1 MYLYKVVYK
10 SLRVYVS
17 ELVFG
22 TNFIYYFGNNGID
35 FCIVC
40 RALDPVYIV
49 LPFYFISRASGVRI
63 FLWVAVVEVE
73 EIW

>member
-1 MYLYKVVYK
+1 MYKVVYK

-22 TNFIYYFGNNGID
+22 TNFIYYFGNDGID
-35 FCIVC
+35 FCIIC

-49 LPFYFISRASGVRI
+49 LPFYFISRAFGVWMC
-63 FLWVAVVEVE
+63 LWVTVVKVE
-73 EIW
+73 KAW